1 MPCIRATIATLAD
14 SNEMQASV
22 AVGLGAIA
30 AEQTVFAMLAP
41 AAIPALYRSDLIRFK
56 FDPIHELIIF
66 VTRATVESDPAL
78 SWWLA
83 CGLVVVGLFV
93 GLSLPNLERIGGGSR
108 RGSGDG
114 GARRSH
120 TRRLAERNYRRNDG
134 DYREDQ
140 YLHPSHPSEYDIQS
154 DANYSELQG

>member
-1 MPCIRATIATLAD
+1 MIGFIVGCMMPCIRATIATLAD

-41 AAIPALYRSDLIRFK
+41 AAIPALY
-56 FDPIHELIIF
+56 
-66 VTRATVESDPAL
+66 RATVESDPAL

-140 YLHPSHPSEYDIQS
+140 YLHPSHPGEYDIQS

>member
-1 MPCIRATIATLAD
+1 MIGFIVGCMMPCIRATIATLAD

-41 AAIPALYRSDLIRFK
+41 AAIPALYR
-56 FDPIHELIIF
+56 H
-66 VTRATVESDPAL
+66 TVESDPAL

-83 CGLVVVGLFV
+83 CGLVVISLFV
-93 GLSLPNLERIGGGSR
+93 GLSLPNLERIGGGS
-108 RGSGDG
+108 GDG
-114 GARRSH
+114 GAKRLH

-140 YLHPSHPSEYDIQS
+140 YLHPSHPGEYDIKS